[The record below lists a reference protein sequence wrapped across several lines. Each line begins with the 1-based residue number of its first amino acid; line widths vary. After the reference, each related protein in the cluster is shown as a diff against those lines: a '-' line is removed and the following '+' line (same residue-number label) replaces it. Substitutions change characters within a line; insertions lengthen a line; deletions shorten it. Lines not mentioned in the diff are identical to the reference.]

1 MAVRDAVGTAV
12 APGDGVAVAEGD
24 GVRVDGV
31 GSTVDENVAVAGG
44 NGVGVGQ
51 GRAVA
56 VSGAVGVAEGVVG
69 DTGRVAVGN
78 GVEVGTLPAKG
89 RPGLPRSLWP
99 LFQGV
104 VAVTHR
110 LLSARSRL
118 APTVAE
124 NLAYSPQ
131 VMLSTATALPGA

>member
-1 MAVRDAVGTAV
+1 MAVRDAVGTGV
-12 APGDGVAVAEGD
+12 APGDGV
-24 GVRVDGV
+24 
-31 GSTVDENVAVAGG
+31 TVTEG

-56 VSGAVGVAEGVVG
+56 VSDAVGVAEGTVG

-118 APTVAE
+118 APAVAE

-131 VMLSTATALPGA
+131 VMLSTATARPGA